1 MVMSAINLSKYIITK
16 CAKDNKPISN
26 LQLQKILY
34 CIQANYLKNWY
45 KYKIAFYDSIYAWE
59 CGPVV
64 PNAYYRFCGHGGMPI
79 TNEYEDIDIE
89 QEDKD
94 IIDPIVEYLR
104 DLPPWEL
111 SKITNGKGS
120 AWYWYKTYNNGV
132 NMHKDISFNIIEL
145 YDQNSKGVNKIVNS
159 NT

>member
-1 MVMSAINLSKYIITK
+1 MSAIDLSKYIITK
-16 CAKDNKPISN
+16 CAKEKKPISN

-34 CIQANYLKNWY
+34 CIQADYLKNKY
-45 KYKIAFYDSIYAWE
+45 KYKIAFYDSIYAWKW
-59 CGPVV
+59 GPVV
-64 PNAYYRFCGHGGMPI
+64 PKAYYRFCGHGGMPI
-79 TNEYEDIDIE
+79 TTEYKNIDIE

-120 AWYWYKTYNNGV
+120 GWYLYKTSNNGA
-132 NMHKDISFNIIEL
+132 NMNKEMNHNLIRT
-145 YDQNSKGVNKIVNS
+145 NS
-159 NT
+159 